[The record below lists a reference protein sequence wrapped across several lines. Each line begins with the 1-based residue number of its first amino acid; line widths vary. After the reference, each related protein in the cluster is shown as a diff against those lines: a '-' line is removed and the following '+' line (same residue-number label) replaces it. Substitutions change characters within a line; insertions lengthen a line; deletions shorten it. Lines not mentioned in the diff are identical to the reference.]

1 MINKLITIST
11 YQCPLASAA
20 RDLLCRYRALAYCS
34 MVPPEYISA
43 LADLELS
50 YNLSE
55 NKFKA
60 MLQVRVALW
69 LGRLLSANF
78 LILAPHFSSQR
89 GYVKRRVGRPEEA
102 IDDLKRAVSLDAK
115 NREAH
120 NHLGMALL
128 DAGFLDQVPWPIVA
142 RRSVRAT

>member
-1 MINKLITIST
+1 
-11 YQCPLASAA
+11 
-20 RDLLCRYRALAYCS
+20 

-60 MLQVRVALW
+60 MLQVRRTQSGLEDLCARV
-69 LGRLLSANF
+69 GVCGSK
-78 LILAPHFSSQR
+78 SCTQR
-89 GYVKRRVGRPEEA
+89 GFVKRRVGRPEDA

-120 NHLGMALL
+120 NHLGMAQL
-128 DAGFLDQVPWPIVA
+128 DAGFLEQVRRPARA
-142 RRSVRAT
+142 RRSQRDRTPARRSSLSNSLPSYLTPRSVPL